1 MASTAY
7 YEKIVQEDLNVGTS
21 TATIKNP
28 GGGSLTG
35 TQVGLH
41 TFAVTQVKTTTTW
54 NASSIAV
61 GGMEA
66 KDVTVTGAALG
77 DFAVASLS
85 VDVSDLTVSASVTAT
100 NTVTV
105 VLANNTAAAVDLA
118 SATLAVL
125 VFKSA

>member
-7 YEKIVQEDLNVGTS
+7 YEKIVQEDLNTGVS
-21 TATIKNP
+21 TTTVKNP
-28 GGGSLTG
+28 GGGNLTG
-35 TQVGLH
+35 TQIGIHSLAVGQL
-41 TFAVTQVKTTTTW
+41 KTTTTW
-54 NASSIAV
+54 DASSIAV

-77 DFAVASLS
+77 DFALASLN
-85 VDVSDLTVSASVTAT
+85 VDVTDLTLSATVTAA

-105 VLANNTAAAVDLA
+105 VLANNTAAAVNLA

>member
-1 MASTAY
+1 MSTLY
-7 YEKIVQEDLNVGTS
+7 YDKLVSEDINVGTS
-21 TATIKNP
+21 TASVHNP
-28 GGGSLTG
+28 GGGTLTG

-41 TFAVTQVKTTTTW
+41 TFAVGQLKTTTTW
-54 NASSIAV
+54 DAASITV
-61 GGMEA
+61 GGSEE

-77 DFAVASLS
+77 DFALSSLS
-85 VDVSDLTVSASVTAT
+85 VDTQGLVLSAKVTAT

-105 VLANNTAAAVDLA
+105 VLSNTTTVAIDLA